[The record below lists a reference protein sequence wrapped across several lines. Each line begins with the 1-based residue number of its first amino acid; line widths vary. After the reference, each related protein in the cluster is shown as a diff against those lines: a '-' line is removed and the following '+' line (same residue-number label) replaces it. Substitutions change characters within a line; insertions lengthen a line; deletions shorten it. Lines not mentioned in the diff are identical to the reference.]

1 LESWSFHGRTDLRR
15 FADCCVARNDYSTN
29 GTCSV
34 SLACGFLSYFGRASL
49 GVPLDTMSTV
59 SNTPLVEG
67 VEGAGSPKLVALAT
81 YLKCL
86 PVL

>member
-15 FADCCVARNDYSTN
+15 FADCYIARNDCSTN

-34 SLACGFLSYFGRASL
+34 SLAGGFLPLFSWASL
-49 GVPLDTMSTV
+49 GLPLDTMSKV
-59 SNTPLVEG
+59 SNMPLVES
-67 VEGAGSPKLVALAT
+67 VEWTDSQKLVALAT
-81 YLKCL
+81 YLKRL